1 MKSFPEGDGVFETIK
16 TIDGV
21 PQFLARHL
29 DRALKSSRSLGL
41 PIFSGEEVVDL
52 IRKEIERSDVV
63 GIGRLRVTFP
73 SDGTVFAIHEAFTP
87 WSEPAKLTIFDN
99 PVDENA
105 SMAGHKALPY
115 KENLDLLNQARAGG
129 FDDGIRLNM
138 AGYICEGAVANVM
151 MKVEGRWITPTLSSG
166 CLPGITRAVAIEW
179 FGISEEDL
187 LGSEIST
194 IESMFLL
201 SSLKNLQPVEFLN
214 GRKLDMSEELL
225 QVARAQTAQDLVD

>member
-1 MKSFPEGDGVFETIK
+1 
-16 TIDGV
+16 
-21 PQFLARHL
+21 
-29 DRALKSSRSLGL
+29 
-41 PIFSGEEVVDL
+41 
-52 IRKEIERSDVV
+52 
-63 GIGRLRVTFP
+63 
-73 SDGTVFAIHEAFTP
+73 
-87 WSEPAKLTIFDN
+87 LTIFDN

-138 AGYICEGAVANVM
+138 AGYICESAVANVM